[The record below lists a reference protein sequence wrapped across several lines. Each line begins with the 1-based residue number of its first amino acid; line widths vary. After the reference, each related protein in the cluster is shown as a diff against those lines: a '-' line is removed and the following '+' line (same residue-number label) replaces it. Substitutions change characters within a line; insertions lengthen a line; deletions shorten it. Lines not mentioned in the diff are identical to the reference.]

1 MGAGISVL
9 SYRYKNMK
17 THEIFKNLGVR
28 FRIGVDVGGT
38 HTDAVLMHGS
48 TFVGG
53 AKCPTTADVTSG
65 IRNALEE
72 ALHHLPRNGRVDA
85 VMVGT
90 THLTNALLERKRL
103 SPTAVLR
110 LALPATES
118 LPPLVDWPTD
128 LRDAIGAHTFLVRGG
143 HEFDGREISPL
154 DEAAIRKA
162 IRRMRRE
169 GVRAVA
175 VSGVFSPVNPQHETK
190 AATLVREEAPEL
202 RVSLSHE
209 NGRMGLLERENAAV
223 LNACLGDVAELSI
236 RSIRDALASLGLDM
250 PLYISQNDGTLM
262 DTEFASRFPVLTISS
277 GPTNSMRGAAFLS
290 GVRDGIVADVGGT
303 STDVGALVKGF
314 PREAAVEI
322 EIAGVRTNFRMP
334 DMLSIPLG
342 GGSVVRAEPLRIGPE
357 STGYRLSE
365 DALVFGGSTLTTT
378 DVAVAAGQARVGDRD
393 WVKHID
399 EVLVD
404 RVMKGIRTRV
414 ETAIDRVKTSAHDVP
429 VILVGG
435 GNILLGDSL
444 AGASRVLRPEHAE
457 VANAIGAAIAQVGG
471 QVERVYSLE
480 EIGREQAI
488 ADCRAAAIDKVSAAG
503 GDSRTVEV
511 VEIDEVPLTYVPS
524 NATLVRV
531 KAVGDLALPG
541 GARAA

>member
-1 MGAGISVL
+1 M
-9 SYRYKNMK
+9 
-17 THEIFKNLGVR
+17 F
-28 FRIGVDVGGT
+28 IGVDVGGT
-38 HTDAVLMHGS
+38 NTDAVLMDGVVLAAS
-48 TFVGG
+48 
-53 AKCPTTADVTSG
+53 AKRPTTADVTSG
-65 IRNALEE
+65 IRDALGEV
-72 ALHHLPRNGRVDA
+72 LRQLPRSRRVDA

-118 LPPLVDWPTD
+118 LPPLVDWPSE
-128 LRDAIGAHTFLVRGG
+128 LRNAMGAHTFMVRGG
-143 HEFDGREISPL
+143 HEYDGREISPL
-154 DEAAIRKA
+154 DGAAIRRA
-162 IRRMRRE
+162 IGKMRCE

-175 VSGVFSPVNPQHETK
+175 VSGVFSPVNPRHEEDT
-190 AATLVREEAPEL
+190 VSIIRQEAPEM

-209 NGRMGLLERENAAV
+209 NGRMGLLERENAAA
-223 LNACLGDVAELSI
+223 LNACLGDVADLSV
-236 RSIRDALASLGLDM
+236 RSIRDALASLGLDV

-262 DTEFASRFPVLTISS
+262 DAEFASRFPVLTISS

-314 PREAAVEI
+314 PREAAVEV

-342 GGSVVRAEPLRIGPE
+342 GGSLVQPEPLRIGPA
-357 STGYRLSE
+357 STGYRLRE
-365 DALVFGGSTLTTT
+365 EARVFGGDTLTTT
-378 DVAVAAGQARVGDRD
+378 DIAVAAGQAAVGDPRRVGDLD
-393 WVKHID
+393 PP
-399 EVLVD
+399 LVN
-404 RVMKGIRTRV
+404 RVMAEIKVRV
-414 ETAIDRVKTSAHDVP
+414 ESAIDRIKTSTHDVP

-435 GNILLGDSL
+435 GNILVGDAL

-480 EIGREQAI
+480 ETDREEAI
-488 ADCRAAAIDKVSAAG
+488 ADCRAAAFDKVVAAG
-503 GDSRTVEV
+503 GDASSIEV

-531 KAVGDLALPG
+531 KAVGNLALAA
-541 GARAA
+541 GARPD